1 MNTMETELQK
11 LDGELYSMYLR
22 SQEIAQLKWLPNIAP
37 RNDSYNSYPHIR
49 GVIGKIDR
57 LLYEDEEYQF
67 SLNCSELYILLCSI
81 LMHDIGKGAQENPFE
96 KGIVFDHALASHDII
111 MNHWADLGL
120 PTKKVAEIVADI
132 CRFHACPGE
141 TEMKE
146 LYTKYY
152 IDHRRTEAVRGRI
165 LGALLFLGDH
175 MDNTFTRVVPSIF
188 KDEIPLEVVGEFRS
202 KIADVRYDRK
212 HKVIREVLDRKRLN
226 LDDIYGIKTLQ
237 GKLYEY
243 LDDALKDSSGKRAKV
258 STLYTLAENA
268 MENEGEVAKIKDE
281 LNIIGMPVKKWL
293 IEYDEHLFQ
302 IYKRK
307 DSEGNKVLDSVYALE
322 PVINLDYCLEVLKG
336 ICMLSGGIFAR
347 QFFQYRELVNFIR
360 EEESRTYMVK
370 CAVRRLSLL
379 LKTDKDCAYVI
390 YCDENNWSFSRKE
403 EDSQKRGQGRKAAC
417 EPEDG
422 RDQKE
427 VVYNELKELICERVE
442 KYDEAK

>member
-11 LDGELYSMYLR
+11 RDSELYAMYMR
-22 SQEIAQLKWLPNIAP
+22 SLEIAQLKWLPNIAP
-37 RNDSYNSYPHIR
+37 RKDSYNSYPHIR

-57 LLYEDEEYQF
+57 LLYEDEEYRF
-67 SLNCSELYILLCSI
+67 SLNCSELYILLCAI

-96 KGIVFDHALASHDII
+96 KGFVSDHALDSHNII
-111 MNHWADLGL
+111 TEHWADLGL

-132 CRFHACPGE
+132 CRFHACPDKAQ
-141 TEMKE
+141 MKE

-152 IDHRRTEAVRGRI
+152 IDHKRTEPVRGRI

-188 KDEIPLEVVGEFRS
+188 KDEMPLEIVGKFRS
-202 KIADVRYDRK
+202 RIADVRYDRK
-212 HKVIREVLDRKRLN
+212 HKVIREILDRKRLEP
-226 LDDIYGIKTLQ
+226 DDIYGSVTLQ
-237 GKLYEY
+237 GELYEY
-243 LDDALKDSSGKRAKV
+243 LKKQIKDEGKRAKV
-258 STLYTLAENA
+258 STLYVLSENV
-268 MENEGEVAKIKDE
+268 MDNEKEVALIKDE
-281 LNIIGMPVKKWL
+281 LNIMGMPVKKWL

-307 DSEGNKVLDSVYALE
+307 DREGNTVIDSVYALE
-322 PVINLDYCLEVLKG
+322 PIINLDYCLEVLKG
-336 ICMLSGGIFAR
+336 ICMLAGGIFAR

-360 EEESRTYMVK
+360 EEESRTYMVE

-379 LKTDKDCAYVI
+379 LKAEENCGYVI
-390 YCDENNWSFSRKE
+390 YCDENNWSFSRKN
-403 EDSQKRGQGRKAAC
+403 DDARKTGRKQKDAR

-422 RDQKE
+422 MDQKE
-427 VVYNELKELICERVE
+427 VVYNELKEMICERVE